1 MSIEESLVK
10 NMAKTILGVDIGYD
24 SLKLALV
31 NGKTVRKTAVVP
43 MPKNLIRE
51 GRVVSTETMGELI
64 RRTMKENGIRCN
76 QAAIVLPN
84 ETVFIRSVTMPVMT
98 VDQLNYNLP
107 FEFRDYITDEL
118 KDYLFDYEVVS
129 VSEEKE
135 ESGEDEIEENGES
148 GSIMELMAVAAPKA
162 LIEESKETLHRAG
175 LKLVKAA
182 PSVCAFQS
190 LIRSGTDEKTV
201 KPKRGKKPKK
211 AEDIEEVQNTEYT
224 GNIENTEDSGSP
236 KEYCILDLGYQSIRM
251 YMFRGDRH
259 MVTRVLELGMNSLD
273 QVISEAYSVDV
284 HLAHTYLLSNYENC
298 QSKDYCMNA
307 YGTITVEL
315 MRALNFYRFSNPD
328 SRLEDIWI
336 CGGGA
341 CIRPLQESISE
352 TLDLRI
358 HTAADLMPNG
368 AALDEDYALLQA
380 IGITLE

>member
-1 MSIEESLVK
+1 
-10 NMAKTILGVDIGYD
+10 MAKTILGVDIGYD

-31 NGKTVRKTAVVP
+31 TGKTVRRTAIVP

-64 RRTMKENGIRCN
+64 RRTMREHGIRCN
-76 QAAIVLPN
+76 QAALVLPN
-84 ETVFIRSVTMPVMT
+84 ETVFIRGVTTPVMT

-118 KDYLFDYEVVS
+118 KDYIFDYAVVS
-129 VSEEKE
+129 VSEGKE
-135 ESGEDEIEENGES
+135 QSGEDIDTENAEG
-148 GSIMELMAVAAPKA
+148 GNVMELMAVAAPKS
-162 LIEESKETLHRAG
+162 LLEELKETLHRAG

-182 PSVCAFQS
+182 PTVSAYQA
-190 LIRSGTDEKTV
+190 LIRAKMNVDAGKARRQR
-201 KPKRGKKPKK
+201 KPRK
-211 AEDIEEVQNTEYT
+211 AKSVEDIQEGQNT
-224 GNIENTEDSGSP
+224 GGLENPSYA

-251 YMFRGDRH
+251 YMFRDDRH

-273 QVISEAYSVDV
+273 QVIADAYSVDV

-298 QSKDYCMNA
+298 QSKEYCMNA

-328 SRLEDIWI
+328 SHLEDIWI

-341 CIRPLQESISE
+341 CIRPLQDSISE

-358 HTAADLMPNG
+358 HTAGELLPGN
-368 AALDEDYALLQA
+368 AAVDEDYALIQA
-380 IGITLE
+380 IGITMD